1 MEKRFDASR
10 LGLINLLTW
19 AGLRGGLS
27 VALAMSLPTSMA
39 QRDLLISMVYAVVV
53 FSIIVQGL
61 TISRMMAWIPRD
73 EEPEMPPAH

>member
-1 MEKRFDASR
+1 MENRFDANR

-27 VALAMSLPTSMA
+27 VALSMSLPTSMA

-61 TISRMMAWIPRD
+61 TISRFFSPSTLKQIATQV
-73 EEPEMPPAH
+73 